1 MMWARSSSWRRVG
14 VAVGTFVV
22 GVWLLAGQA
31 SAHVEADPA
40 SVAAGSTHTITFN
53 LEHGC
58 GDSATVKLEM
68 RLADGVTDAK
78 PAAINGWTS
87 SEAAGVITWTGGPQ
101 PHDQPLDVP
110 VEMTFPDTPGATL
123 PFPLVQTCEQGET
136 RWVDPPNPD
145 GSEPEDPA
153 PMVVLTA
160 SAGGGASTTAAPAT
174 TGGVATTGAVSTTAG
189 VSTTA
194 AAVIAPSP
202 STTAAATDDSSGNNA
217 GVIAVVVIALGA
229 VVGVGA
235 FFLLRSRQP

>member
-1 MMWARSSSWRRVG
+1 MNRAHTRSWRRVG
-14 VAVGTFVV
+14 VGVGTVVV
-22 GVWLLAGQA
+22 GVWMLAGQA
-31 SAHVEADPA
+31 SAHVETAPA
-40 SVAAGSTHTITFN
+40 SVAAGSTDTITFN
-53 LEHGC
+53 VEHGC

-68 RLADGVTDAK
+68 KLADGVTDAK
-78 PAAINGWTS
+78 PAAIDGWTS

-123 PFPLVQTCEQGET
+123 LFPLVQTCEQGET
-136 RWVDPPNPD
+136 RWVDPPKPD

-153 PMVVLTA
+153 PLVALTA
-160 SAGGGASTTAAPAT
+160 SGAGDASTSASP
-174 TGGVATTGAVSTTAG
+174 ATTGAVATTGG

-202 STTAAATDDSSGNNA
+202 STTAAASEDSSSNTA
-217 GVIAVVVIALGA
+217 AVIAVVVIAVAA

-235 FFLLRSRQP
+235 FFLLRSRHP